1 MSILDWWR
9 KHHEEAEGLKD
20 FELETYVNGEKVPND
35 EPLTT
40 GEGEG
45 DHLPTIKKGSR
56 GEAVTTLQT
65 ALNACG
71 YDCGK
76 ADGIFGKKT
85 KSAVEA
91 FQKAKGL
98 KVDGI
103 VGRNTWTALGLW
115 TGPVF
120 VQPPNFKQ
128 YDSRWANKMYSSHN
142 DKKQTMKSS
151 ACGPTAMAAIVAQW
165 WDKSITPYDLAVMS
179 MNWGTR
185 TYDSGTSS
193 AFFRKIHEKYG
204 GVYKTSYSTDY
215 AKNWLLDGGYV
226 VVCFGPGT
234 KGKAGYQKFTRGGH
248 YCCLWAYEDG
258 KFRVNDPASASA
270 ARTTATDAE
279 MINCKKAFYC
289 FKR

>member
-9 KHHEEAEGLKD
+9 KHREEAEGLQD

-56 GEAVTTLQT
+56 GEAVTTLQN
-65 ALNACG
+65 ALNEAG

-76 ADGIFGKKT
+76 VDGIFGKNT
-85 KSAVEA
+85 QAAVKA

-98 KVDGI
+98 TVDGI

-151 ACGPTAMAAIVAQW
+151 GCGPTAMADIVAEW
-165 WDKSITPYDLAVMS
+165 WDKSITPYDLAIMS

-193 AFFRKIHEKYG
+193 AFFRKINEKYG
-204 GVYKTSYSTDY
+204 GTYKTSYSTDY

-226 VVCFGPGT
+226 VVCFGKSKWT
-234 KGKAGYQKFTRGGH
+234 SGGH
-248 YCCLWAYEDG
+248 YCTLWAYEDG
-258 KFRVNDPASASA
+258 KFRVNDPASASSNRA
-270 ARTTATDAE
+270 VGTYDEVNKA
-279 MINCKKAFYC
+279 KKAFYC

>member
-9 KHHEEAEGLKD
+9 KRHEEVEQSAFYPIPAEA
-20 FELETYVNGEKVPND
+20 YVNGEAVPYD
-35 EPLTT
+35 DIITE

-45 DHLPTIKKGSR
+45 LPTLRKGDK
-56 GEAVTTLQT
+56 GEDVKTLQT
-65 ALNACG
+65 ALNEAG

-76 ADGIFGKKT
+76 VDGIFGKNTQK
-85 KSAVEA
+85 AVKA
-91 FQKAKGL
+91 FQKDKGL

-128 YDSRWANKMYSSHN
+128 YDSRWASKMYSNHG

-151 ACGPTAMAAIVAQW
+151 GCGPTAMADIVAEW
-165 WDKSITPYDLAVMS
+165 WDKSATPWTMAQLS
-179 MNWGTR
+179 MGWGTR
-185 TYDSGTSS
+185 SYDSGTTS
-193 AFFRKIHEKYG
+193 AFFRKCNEKYG

-226 VVCFGPGT
+226 VVCFGKSKWT
-234 KGKAGYQKFTRGGH
+234 SGGH
-248 YCCLWAYEDG
+248 YCTLWAYEDG
-258 KFRVNDPASASA
+258 KFKVNDPASSSSNRASGTWDEVNKA
-270 ARTTATDAE
+270 
-279 MINCKKAFYC
+279 KKAFYC